1 MTHIVHPFEPFC
13 PPGSRILVLGSFP
26 SAASREQGFYYGHPR
41 NRFWH
46 VLAAVYGEGVPED
59 LAQKQ
64 ALLTRRNIA
73 LWDVILSCDIE
84 GSADASIRNAVPC
97 SLDRSCFAGIQKI
110 YVNGRKAFELYNR
123 YLLVKYGPA
132 VYLPSTSAANAA
144 WSRER
149 LIKAWS
155 VINS

>member
-13 PPGSRILVLGSFP
+13 PHGSRILVLGSFP
-26 SAASREQGFYYGHPR
+26 SAASRAQGFYYGHPR

-73 LWDVILSCDIE
+73 L
-84 GSADASIRNAVPC
+84 
-97 SLDRSCFAGIQKI
+97 
-110 YVNGRKAFELYNR
+110 
-123 YLLVKYGPA
+123 
-132 VYLPSTSAANAA
+132 
-144 WSRER
+144 
-149 LIKAWS
+149 
-155 VINS
+155 

>member
-97 SLDRSCFAGIQKI
+97 SLD
-110 YVNGRKAFELYNR
+110 
-123 YLLVKYGPA
+123 KYGPA